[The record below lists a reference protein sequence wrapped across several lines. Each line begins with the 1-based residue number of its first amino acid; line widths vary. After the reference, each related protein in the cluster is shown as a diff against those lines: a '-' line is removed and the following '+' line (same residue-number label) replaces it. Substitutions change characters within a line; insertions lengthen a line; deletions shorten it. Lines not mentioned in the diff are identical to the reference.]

1 MPSCMLSS
9 TLKEK
14 LLAAIEIMSSAGE
27 HGVRGC
33 FPSPFFCST
42 FCGSFMLYIKVM
54 IVTML
59 KMTVDI
65 NYLAHNHPCPFSEF
79 VPFFLLTLSLLV
91 FFPVVIKLRCS
102 KLYCTAGASWV
113 PASRM
118 LAHTASILW
127 AMQIIVYLTDV
138 PCIFHTATWLCLQW
152 VKSFFPFLF
161 STTCCFFHL
170 PTPSTLTSYSH
181 AHFQHLSLKSMGL
194 ILLRLMDF
202 AAKVSRMHFN
212 HGRS

>member
-1 MPSCMLSS
+1 MLSV
-9 TLKEK
+9 T
-14 LLAAIEIMSSAGE
+14 
-27 HGVRGC
+27 
-33 FPSPFFCST
+33 FFLQHFVWSV
-42 FCGSFMLYIKVM
+42 MLYIKVM

-65 NYLAHNHPCPFSEF
+65 NYLAYSHPCPFSEF
-79 VPFFLLTLSLLV
+79 VPFFPPYPLLACLLSCC
-91 FFPVVIKLRCS
+91 IKPRCF

-113 PASRM
+113 PVSRM

-138 PCIFHTATWLCLQW
+138 PCIFHIATWLCLQW